1 MNRRALLIAEFLLF
15 FVLVPG
21 GLLLWQLQTR
31 VPFFPVLFGLL
42 GLTLFLGWRD
52 KDLRFRFDG
61 SWEKARR
68 FLPQLLLRVAVAALI
83 LFALTWFVWND
94 LFLRLPRQ
102 RPHLWMLVMMLYP
115 LLSVVPQEYL
125 FRIFFMQRYRPLFGE
140 GALMLWVNALVFGW
154 AHIFFLNPIA
164 PLLSV
169 IAGLLLADTWRRTR
183 SLRAVWLEHALYGQI
198 VFTCGLGW
206 FFFHGS
212 VRALSAATGL

>member
-1 MNRRALLIAEFLLF
+1 
-15 FVLVPG
+15 
-21 GLLLWQLQTR
+21 
-31 VPFFPVLFGLL
+31 
-42 GLTLFLGWRD
+42 
-52 KDLRFRFDG
+52 
-61 SWEKARR
+61 
-68 FLPQLLLRVAVAALI
+68 
-83 LFALTWFVWND
+83 
-94 LFLRLPRQ
+94 
-102 RPHLWMLVMMLYP
+102 MLVMMLYP
-115 LLSVVPQEYL
+115 LLSVVPQEFL
-125 FRIFFMQRYRPLFGE
+125 FRIYFMQRYRPLFGE

-212 VRALSAATGL
+212 VRAVSAATGL

>member
-115 LLSVVPQEYL
+115 LLSVVPQEFL
-125 FRIFFMQRYRPLFGE
+125 FRIYFMQRYRPLFGE

>member
-15 FVLVPG
+15 FVLVQG

-31 VPFFPVLFGLL
+31 VDFFPVLFGLL

-102 RPHLWMLVMMLYP
+102 RPHLWMLVMLLYP

-125 FRIFFMQRYRPLFGE
+125 FRIYFMQRYRPLFGE

-212 VRALSAATGL
+212 VWAVSAATGL

>member
-52 KDLRFRFDG
+52 KDLRFRFDD

-83 LFALTWFVWND
+83 LFVLTWFVWND

>member
-115 LLSVVPQEYL
+115 LLSVVPQEFL
-125 FRIFFMQRYRPLFGE
+125 FRIYFMQRYRPLFGE

-212 VRALSAATGL
+212 VWAVSAATGL